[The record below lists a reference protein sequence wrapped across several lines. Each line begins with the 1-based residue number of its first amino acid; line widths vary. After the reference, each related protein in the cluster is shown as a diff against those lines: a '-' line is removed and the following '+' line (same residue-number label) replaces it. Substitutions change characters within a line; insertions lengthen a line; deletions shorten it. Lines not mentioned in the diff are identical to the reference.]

1 MIKKWIYDFCL
12 FLYIIWFQ
20 IVTWLNKLKLIVIGY
35 LKTKNRL
42 KIGKIYRFSNNGRYY
57 KYLGN
62 SSFKEGNKTFD
73 NGQFAIQVPGGV
85 IHLSKM
91 QIGMIEFTEV

>member
-1 MIKKWIYDFCL
+1 MKKRIYDFCL
-12 FLYIIWFQ
+12 FLCIIWFQ
-20 IVTWLNKLKLIVIGY
+20 IVTWFNKLKLTVIGY
-35 LKTKNRL
+35 LKIKTKL
-42 KIGKIYRFSNNGRYY
+42 KIGKIYQFSNNGCYY

-73 NGQFAIQVPGGV
+73 YGQFAMQIPGGV
-85 IHLSKM
+85 IRLSKM

>member
-12 FLYIIWFQ
+12 FLCIIWFQ

-73 NGQFAIQVPGGV
+73 NGQFAIQIPGG
-85 IHLSKM
+85 IIRLSKM

>member
-12 FLYIIWFQ
+12 FLCIIWFQ
-20 IVTWLNKLKLIVIGY
+20 IITWFNKFKLTVIGY
-35 LKTKNRL
+35 LKKNRL

-73 NGQFAIQVPGGV
+73 NGQFAIQIPGG
-85 IHLSKM
+85 IIRLSKM
-91 QIGMIEFTEV
+91 QIGMIEFTDV

>member
-1 MIKKWIYDFCL
+1 MIKKWIYNFCL
-12 FLYIIWFQ
+12 FLCIIWFQ
-20 IVTWLNKLKLIVIGY
+20 IVTLFNKFKLTVIGY
-35 LKTKNRL
+35 LKIKTML

-73 NGQFAIQVPGGV
+73 NGQFSIQIPGGV

-91 QIGMIEFTEV
+91 QIGMIEFVEI

>member
-1 MIKKWIYDFCL
+1 MKKWIYDFCL

-20 IVTWLNKLKLIVIGY
+20 IVTLLNKFKLTVIGY
-35 LKTKNRL
+35 LKIKNRL
-42 KIGKIYRFSNNGRYY
+42 KIGKIYLFSNNGRYY

-73 NGQFAIQVPGGV
+73 NGQFAIQVPGGL
-85 IHLSKM
+85 IQLSKI
-91 QIGMIEFTEV
+91 QIGMI

>member
-12 FLYIIWFQ
+12 FLCIIWLQ

-62 SSFKEGNKTFD
+62 LSFKEGNKTFD
-73 NGQFAIQVPGGV
+73 NGQFAIQIPGG
-85 IHLSKM
+85 IIRLSKM

>member
-12 FLYIIWFQ
+12 FLCIIWLQ

-73 NGQFAIQVPGGV
+73 NGQFAIQIPGG
-85 IHLSKM
+85 IIRLSKM

>member
-1 MIKKWIYDFCL
+1 MIKKRIYDFCL
-12 FLYIIWFQ
+12 FFCFFCFQ
-20 IVTWLNKLKLIVIGY
+20 IVTRFNKLKLTANGY
-35 LKTKNRL
+35 IKIKTKL
-42 KIGKIYRFSNNGRYY
+42 KIGKTYKFSNNGRYY

-62 SSFKEGNKTFD
+62 SSFKEGSKTFD
-73 NGQFAIQVPGGV
+73 NGQFAIEVPGGV

>member
-1 MIKKWIYDFCL
+1 MIKKWIYDFFL
-12 FLYIIWFQ
+12 FLCIIWFQ
-20 IVTWLNKLKLIVIGY
+20 VVTLLNKSKLTVIGY
-35 LKTKNRL
+35 LKIKNRL

-73 NGQFAIQVPGGV
+73 NGQFAIQIPGG
-85 IHLSKM
+85 IIRLSKM

>member
-20 IVTWLNKLKLIVIGY
+20 IVTLLNKFKLTVIGY
-35 LKTKNRL
+35 LKIKNRL
-42 KIGKIYRFSNNGRYY
+42 KIGKIYLFSNNGRYY

-85 IHLSKM
+85 IQLSKM

>member
-12 FLYIIWFQ
+12 FLCIIWFQ

-62 SSFKEGNKTFD
+62 LSFKEGNKTFD
-73 NGQFAIQVPGGV
+73 NGQFAIQIPGG
-85 IHLSKM
+85 IIRLSKM

>member
-1 MIKKWIYDFCL
+1 MTKKWIYDFCL
-12 FLYIIWFQ
+12 FLCIIWFQ
-20 IVTWLNKLKLIVIGY
+20 IIIWFNKFKLTVIGY
-35 LKTKNRL
+35 LKIKNRL

-73 NGQFAIQVPGGV
+73 NGQFAIQVHGGV